1 VKKIKIKFMTVCT
14 ITLLASMN
22 VAGASAVTLPHSHM
36 ADGQFDFSIKVKTS
50 PWVTYGVRTPY
61 FFSTASKMSGS
72 CSIYRWEQDSAW
84 TRTKIGNATLKKGK
98 GSGSVTWEWD
108 SQAANPIMNLEVY
121 CKVGSLY
128 GAGYQVVTGE
138 WGHD

>member
-1 VKKIKIKFMTVCT
+1 
-14 ITLLASMN
+14 
-22 VAGASAVTLPHSHM
+22 
-36 ADGQFDFSIKVKTS
+36 
-50 PWVTYGVRTPY
+50 
-61 FFSTASKMSGS
+61 MSGS

>member
-1 VKKIKIKFMTVCT
+1 MKITKLSIAGACA
-14 ITLLASMN
+14 ITLAIGIG
-22 VAGASAVTLPHSHM
+22 VDTASATPFSHHHM

-50 PWVTYGVRTPY
+50 PWVTYGVKTPY
-61 FFSTASKMSGS
+61 VFSTASKMSGS

-84 TRTKIGNATLKKGK
+84 TRTRIGSATLKKGSGK
-98 GSGSVTWEWD
+98 GSVTWEWD
-108 SQAANPIMNLEVY
+108 SQSANPVMNLEVY
-121 CKVGSLY
+121 CKVGNLY